1 MIKSATSTPDS
12 LQGQNDQL
20 WKIIEKQRLIIQN
33 LQKDLTRMTADR
45 DQLQSKVDE
54 FEKKSKLPTLSLNLP
69 LDDDLDSP
77 SSPVPPPRSP
87 YRQNTT
93 KDRSQLATIESL
105 QITSP
110 EDPEV
115 QAPRENFLDTEAQLF
130 AKYHQ
135 SSRPSRDSMLPPA
148 RLIPEH
154 DVSLRAA
161 SPPPPRTNYRSPSP
175 VDIPSFTHDSIR
187 ESTLGM
193 SDYEDLPTPPPKAI
207 SHVSSLPS
215 NNIFSNDMIAGICIK
230 VTGSNITTNDKGK
243 EVVSFIISVGKRV
256 DLPADAP
263 EEEMEELWR
272 VEKLYSDF
280 LALDTK
286 VKASEHR
293 AVSSKLGKL
302 PDKALFATHAP
313 SKVDQRKRALEQYLK
328 LVISLPLKDVT
339 DLCEFLST
347 NVIEQ
352 EPETASIPGYK
363 EGYLTKRGKN
373 FGGWKTRYFVLNGPV
388 LRYYE
393 TKDGHHLGSIRL
405 TDAQIGRQQ
414 TNTTHEPHDSSV
426 SAYRHAFLI
435 LEPKKTATNGIA
447 RHVLCADSDDERDE
461 WVEAMIQYI
470 GVKEESVTSA
480 TPRTSRDRD
489 ERKKA
494 AAKKIRKV
502 SKDEIVPISAAPI
515 SQLMIERNEKLMFPP
530 GPHRSPSDSSL
541 ARDDASSPK
550 TPGTP
555 NTPNDSLS
563 SSIPTNSPLAQT
575 ASSDQ
580 HRASLDQNYSYF
592 THSAKTVTRR
602 SSMIHLSG
610 RDGETTPQSETRSET
625 SSPVAGGKSSSEPAG
640 EELEASLA
648 EKKAKQ
654 KSNRMTFWGKKMF
667 NSSNTDPYASNGAS
681 LGTGPRPS
689 TSTST
694 STSSPG
700 QSSSGLRGFL
710 SRGSNDS
717 PTDRASHQDRRKKGG
732 EEAVKRPAKQVFGV
746 PLEAAV
752 KVSPA
757 AEGYDLPSVVF
768 RCIEYLDAKDA
779 AIEEGIYRLSGSSAV
794 IKGLKEKFNTEGDF
808 DILGSKQYYD
818 VHAVAGLLK
827 LWLRELPNSVL
838 TKELLMDF
846 LHTIDLLDR
855 RDRVNELGRL
865 VSMLPLPNYTLLRAL
880 TAHLIRVVQNSDVNK
895 MTMRNVGIVFSPT
908 LGIPAGIF
916 NLFLSEFDYIFWTSD
931 NNDETKTAEEVQFL
945 QQQEVFGAVQQQ
957 HHLQQQQRRKQ
968 QKMADE
974 EQRQAS
980 PIMKDEPQPSHDEV
994 SKEPKL
1000 PPMSLART
1008 PTLRLLEQQGRNN
1021 RNSVHY
1027 MDGAPDAIVGL
1038 EKHMDN
1044 TPVLDEYDDDVED
1057 IAREDDSTDDEDDDD
1072 SLSVAS
1078 SELSPRS

>member
-1 MIKSATSTPDS
+1 
-12 LQGQNDQL
+12 
-20 WKIIEKQRLIIQN
+20 
-33 LQKDLTRMTADR
+33 MTAER
-45 DQLQSKVDE
+45 DQFQSKVE
-54 FEKKSKLPTLSLNLP
+54 ELEKKAKLPALSLNLP
-69 LDDDLDSP
+69 LDDDVDSL

-93 KDRSQLATIESL
+93 KELHRSQSQLVNTVESL
-105 QITSP
+105 QIASP
-110 EDPEV
+110 EDPEMHV
-115 QAPRENFLDTEAQLF
+115 PRENVIDNNDTQPF
-130 AKYHQ
+130 GKYRHQ
-135 SSRPSRDSMLPPA
+135 QRPSRDSMLPPA
-148 RLIPEH
+148 RLIPEY

-161 SPPPPRTNYRSPSP
+161 SPPPPRTTYRSPSP
-175 VDIPSFTHDSIR
+175 AGDIPLSPHDSIR
-187 ESTLGM
+187 DSTLGL
-193 SDYEDLPTPPPKAI
+193 SDYEELPTPPPPQT
-207 SHVSSLPS
+207 SFPS
-215 NNIFSNDMIAGICIK
+215 PPTTAANVFSGDMIAGICIK
-230 VTGSNITTNDKGK
+230 VTGSNITTNEKGK
-243 EVVSFIISVGKRV
+243 EVVSFIISVGKR
-256 DLPADAP
+256 LEYPASDGI
-263 EEEMEELWR
+263 EDDMEELWR

-286 VKASEHR
+286 IKSSEHR
-293 AVSSKLGKL
+293 AVSSRLGKL

-313 SKVDQRKRALEQYLK
+313 SKVDQRKRALEQYLR

-352 EPETASIPGYK
+352 DSETASIPGFK

-393 TKDGHHLGSIRL
+393 AKDGHHLGSIRL

-414 TNTTHEPHDSSV
+414 SQQSSV
-426 SAYRHAFLI
+426 HEAHESSSNAYRHAFLI
-435 LEPKKTATNGIA
+435 LEPKKTATNGVA
-447 RHVLCADSDDERDE
+447 RHVLCADSDEERDE
-461 WVEAMIQYI
+461 WVEALIQYI
-470 GVKEESVTSA
+470 GVREDQVAPA
-480 TPRTSRDRD
+480 TPRSSRDRD
-489 ERKKA
+489 DRKKA
-494 AAKKIRKV
+494 KKTRKV

-515 SQLMIERNEKLMFPP
+515 SQLMLERNEKLMSPT
-530 GPHRSPSDSSL
+530 GPHWSASDASL
-541 ARDDASSPK
+541 SVHAKEDSSSPK
-550 TPGTP
+550 SPTPGTPGTP
-555 NTPNDSLS
+555 NDIFS
-563 SSIPTNSPLAQT
+563 SSVPTNSPLAQT
-575 ASSDQ
+575 VASDQ
-580 HRASLDQNYSYF
+580 QRASLDQNYSYF
-592 THSAKTVTRR
+592 PNSAKTITRR

-610 RDGETTPQSETRSET
+610 REGETPPQDGTRSET
-625 SSPVAGGKSSSEPAG
+625 SSPVAGGMSSSEYPS
-640 EELEASLA
+640 EELDSALA

-654 KSNRMTFWGKKMF
+654 KTNRMTFWGKKMF
-667 NSSNTDPYASNGAS
+667 NSSNTDPSNGAT

-694 STSSPG
+694 STPG
-700 QSSSGLRGFL
+700 SAQSTGLRGFL
-710 SRGSNDS
+710 TRSSNES
-717 PTDRASHQDRRKKGG
+717 PTDRPNHHDKKKKG
-732 EEAVKRPAKQVFGV
+732 EEVPKRPSKQVFGV
-746 PLEAAV
+746 PLEMAV
-752 KVSPA
+752 KVSRA

-779 AIEEGIYRLSGSSAV
+779 ASEEGIYRLSGSSAV
-794 IKGLKEKFNTEGDF
+794 IKGLKERFNNDGDF

-931 NNDETKTAEEVQFL
+931 NDDTKSPEEVQFL

-957 HHLQQQQRRKQ
+957 HHLQQQQRRRQQKLVDEDQPQSLTQPTQQPQEKQ
-968 QKMADE
+968 QQQQQQQTQPE
-974 EQRQAS
+974 
-980 PIMKDEPQPSHDEV
+980 KDI
-994 SKEPKL
+994 KL
-1000 PPMSLART
+1000 PGKALGRT
-1008 PTLRLLEQQGRNN
+1008 PTLRLIEQSGRNN

-1038 EKHMDN
+1038 EKNLDS
-1044 TPVLDEYDDDVED
+1044 TPVLDEDEDDVED
-1057 IAREDDSTDDEDDDD
+1057 IGRDDSDDDD
-1072 SLSVAS
+1072 IISVTS